1 MEDYKASSTSK
12 FEPIVNKEI
21 LYDIEISN
29 AKRSS
34 LGGMIFLKKKIN
46 ISQVLNLI
54 SQILNFL

>member
-1 MEDYKASSTSK
+1 MEDYKVSSNSK

-34 LGGMIFLKKKIN
+34 LGGMILKKKKKK
-46 ISQVLNLI
+46 SQMLNLI

>member
-1 MEDYKASSTSK
+1 MEDYKASSNSK

-34 LGGMIFLKKKIN
+34 LGGMIFKKKKIN

>member
-34 LGGMIFLKKKIN
+34 LGGIFFFFFK
-46 ISQVLNLI
+46 SQMLNLI

>member
-1 MEDYKASSTSK
+1 MEDYKASSNSK

-34 LGGMIFLKKKIN
+34 LGGMIFKKKKKN

>member
-1 MEDYKASSTSK
+1 MEDYKASSNSK

-34 LGGMIFLKKKIN
+34 LGGIFFLK
-46 ISQVLNLI
+46 SQMLNLI

>member
-34 LGGMIFLKKKIN
+34 LGGMIFFLKKKKK
-46 ISQVLNLI
+46 ISNAQFN
-54 SQILNFL
+54 

>member
-1 MEDYKASSTSK
+1 MEDYKASSNSK

-34 LGGMIFLKKKIN
+34 LGGMIFKKN
-46 ISQVLNLI
+46 IYIYI
-54 SQILNFL
+54 SSAQFN

>member
-34 LGGMIFLKKKIN
+34 LGGIFFFFK
-46 ISQVLNLI
+46 SQMLNLI